1 MATFEYIIVES
12 KGAVG
17 IITLNRPKMLNALS
31 FGVFREIAAAVDDL
45 EADDKIGCILLT
57 GSEKAF
63 AAGTPAAIPPSVAN
77 ANAQLA
83 SDAPTDAQVAPDAHV
98 VASDQLNDTDRAMRD
113 NPAPATPVASNEAPA
128 ARSAPVMAAS
138 GEHSVWDET
147 SLIGKIFIG
156 FGAVLTIASAA
167 RMFMA

>member
-1 MATFEYIIVES
+1 MIKANRRSALILAT
-12 KGAVG
+12 
-17 IITLNRPKMLNALS
+17 TLGMGLLTGFSAPAN
-31 FGVFREIAAAVDDL
+31 AVDDL
-45 EADDKIGCILLT
+45 NSPVFVTPSNSGAQPSGTQAPAGQGAGE
-57 GSEKAF
+57 SQ
-63 AAGTPAAIPPSVAN
+63 AA
-77 ANAQLA
+77 
-83 SDAPTDAQVAPDAHV
+83 APE
-98 VASDQLNDTDRAMRD
+98 QLNEPDRTLRD
-113 NPAPATPVASNEAPA
+113 NAAPATAAASNDAPA

>member
-1 MATFEYIIVES
+1 MIKASRRSALILATILGIGLLAGLSAPAKAADDLNSPVFVTPS
-12 KGAVG
+12 NTGAQPG
-17 IITLNRPKMLNALS
+17 SGQAPA
-31 FGVFREIAAAVDDL
+31 GQAAGEIQAAAPEQSSESDRTLRDD
-45 EADDKIGCILLT
+45 A
-57 GSEKAF
+57 
-63 AAGTPAAIPPSVAN
+63 
-77 ANAQLA
+77 
-83 SDAPTDAQVAPDAHV
+83 
-98 VASDQLNDTDRAMRD
+98 
-113 NPAPATPVASNEAPA
+113 APATQAASTDAPA

>member
-1 MATFEYIIVES
+1 MIKANRRSALILAT
-12 KGAVG
+12 
-17 IITLNRPKMLNALS
+17 TLGM
-31 FGVFREIAAAVDDL
+31 G
-45 EADDKIGCILLT
+45 LLT
-57 GSEKAF
+57 GLSA
-63 AAGTPAAIPPSVAN
+63 PAN
-77 ANAQLA
+77 AADDLNSPVFVTPPTSGTQP
-83 SDAPTDAQVAPDAHV
+83 SGTQAPAGQGAGESQAAAPE
-98 VASDQLNDTDRAMRD
+98 QLNEPDRTLRD
-113 NPAPATPVASNEAPA
+113 NAAPATAAASNDAPAA